1 MASWELLQRLDRPF
15 QERLHDLYSASLLPM
30 DVRKHLASW
39 IEDQNWHQAATGP
52 DTSHACLLFHH
63 LLDELRSQSSCCGQ
77 DSDLLLQHNLRKFCR
92 DIQALYQDNPIQL
105 AGLIYNLLLEERN
118 ILQQAQRSQPD
129 QADPGS
135 EVPMETRQQQE
146 IESRIQELKDM
157 MKKLVRDIYHLSD
170 LQDVFSFRYKTQN
183 PTAKTSAMNASQT
196 RQQQLLQETLNELD
210 RKRKEVLDN
219 SRAILGQCATLT
231 ELLLQELKEW
241 KGQQQRACIGAPVDQ
256 GLDQLESWFTAG
268 AKILFQLKQQLK
280 ELEDLSHLVTYE
292 NDPLKNNLPL
302 KGVTELLQH
311 LLHSAFIVESQPQM
325 LLPIKRPLII
335 KTGNKF
341 SVQTRL
347 LVRLQDGNES
357 LTVRVSIDKNAP
369 QVKGFRA
376 FNIFEQ
382 KTLTPEKGR
391 SQGLVWDFRCL
402 SLKEQKANGSGKGC
416 SEALLV
422 VTEELHII
430 NFTVEY
436 SYQGLKLELKTNSLP
451 VVIISNMNQLSSAWA
466 SVLWFNLLSSDPEN
480 QQFFSNP
487 PKAPWAQLGPA
498 LSWQFSSCTGRGL
511 DQEQLHMLK
520 KKLFGKEP
528 KEPLLLSWPAFSKQE
543 SPPGKQPFWT
553 WLDKIRDLVHSH
565 LADIWR
571 DGHIKGFVTRNQA
584 ERLLKK
590 KLPGTFLLRFSE
602 TSLEGGITC
611 SWVEH
616 QDDDRIL
623 VQSLEP
629 CTKEMLQVLPMAD
642 VIHRYQLVAE
652 ENVPENPLCFL
663 YPGIPRDEAFGR
675 YYREKDDLMN
685 QKKYLKR
692 ELIMVSTRQVDEAP
706 SPQPLE
712 QLDVLSWD
720 VEPQPEWEQESE
732 LPLDLQSLGAD
743 LLTLNMND
751 IASALNGDCDG
762 LTCEALLLRGDPVLP
777 ALPLGEEAPSSSGSP
792 FLTDVAAMLDV
803 PKY

>member
-15 QERLHDLYSASLLPM
+15 QERLHELYSASLLPM

-39 IEDQNWHQAATGP
+39 IEDQNWHQAVMDP
-52 DTSHACLLFHH
+52 DTSHAFLLFHH
-63 LLDELRSQSSCCGQ
+63 LLDELRSQSNSCGQ
-77 DSDLLLQHNLRKFCR
+77 DSGLLLQHNLRKFCR
-92 DIQALYQDNPIQL
+92 DIQALYQDNPTQL

-118 ILQQAQRSQPD
+118 ILQQAQRSQQD
-129 QADPGS
+129 QADTGS

-157 MKKLVRDIYHLSD
+157 MKKLVRDVYQLID
-170 LQDVFSFRYKTQN
+170 LQDVFSFRYRTQN
-183 PTAKTSAMNASQT
+183 PAAKTSPMNASQT

-219 SRAILGQCATLT
+219 SKAILGQCTTLT
-231 ELLLQELKEW
+231 ELLLQELEEW
-241 KGQQQRACIGAPVDQ
+241 KGQQRRACIGGPVEQ

-280 ELEDLSHLVTYE
+280 ELEDLSHIVTYE
-292 NDPLKNNLPL
+292 NDPLKNKLPL
-302 KGVTELLQH
+302 KRVTELLQH

-325 LLPIKRPLII
+325 LLSIKRPLII

-341 SVQTRL
+341 SVQIRL

-357 LTVRVSIDKNAP
+357 LTVHVSIDKNAP
-369 QVKGFRA
+369 QGKGFRA

-391 SQGLVWDFRCL
+391 NQGLVWDFRYL

-416 SEALLV
+416 AEGLFA

-466 SVLWFNLLSSDPEN
+466 SVLWFNLLSPDPEN
-480 QQFFSNP
+480 QQFFSSP
-487 PKAPWAQLGPA
+487 PKAPWTVLGPA

-528 KEPLLLSWPAFSKQE
+528 KKEPLLLSWPAFTKQE

-565 LADIWR
+565 LSDIWR

-616 QDDDRIL
+616 QDDDRVL

-642 VIHRYQLVAE
+642 VIHRYQIVAE
-652 ENVPENPLCFL
+652 ENMPENPLCFL

-675 YYREKDDLMN
+675 YYREKDDLVSP
-685 QKKYLKR
+685 KKYLRR
-692 ELIMVSTRQVDEAP
+692 ELIMVSTRQVDEGQ
-706 SPQPLE
+706 SPHSLE
-712 QLDVLSWD
+712 QLDVLDWD
-720 VEPQPEWEQESE
+720 VEPQAEWGHESE
-732 LPLDLQSLGAD
+732 LPPDLQNLGAD

-751 IASALNGDCDG
+751 IEGALNSDE
-762 LTCEALLLRGDPVLP
+762 LTCKALLLRDDPVLP
-777 ALPLGEEAPSSSGSP
+777 MLPLGEETPSSSGSP
-792 FLTDVAAMLDV
+792 FLMDVASTFEI